1 MNILG
6 ITGPALHDS
15 SAALFVDGK
24 LVAAAEEERFIRIK
38 HAKRRQPVNAITF
51 CLAQAGIRPDEVDVV
66 AYPYVPIGLTSPA
79 RWYYALRHWY
89 EPARGLQAIFDG
101 NRKLHAKTRSVLQLL
116 DELGIG
122 SRRARFVPVEHHLA
136 HASSAY
142 HLSGFKEKT
151 AIVSIDGKGEYA
163 TTFFGYGENGR
174 IHKIKEF
181 YDPDSLGWFY
191 GALTEYLG
199 FEFQDGEY
207 KVMGMAPY
215 GDPQRYDLSRLIR
228 HDGASFRV
236 NTRLVN
242 VIGHR
247 RYRAN
252 GKEYSVSPEFVRWLG
267 SPRNGDD
274 VDEPYIHYAAATQR
288 LLEETAL
295 ALIDHHV
302 GDIIRE
308 TGKLCFA
315 GGVAL
320 NVKLNQRLLGWPHL
334 KELFVQP
341 AAGDAGTSVGA
352 ASYAAM
358 SLGEPVH
365 GMEHAYLGP
374 SFTTDECI
382 AACRRHPRQPTWA
395 RLDDPSAL
403 AAQIIADGHPIAW
416 FQGRMEFGPRAL
428 GNRSILGDPG
438 RAGMA
443 DRINA
448 QIKYRERWRPF
459 CPSVLDT
466 VACDLVQSDHPAPYM
481 TIAFDVAEHWK
492 ARIPEVVHKDGSA
505 RVQVVSEASN
515 PRFYRLIEEFA
526 RRTGN
531 AVVLNTSMNRR
542 GEPMVCTPADA
553 LDMFYGSELQY
564 LIMEDILITKDQDRR
579 A

>member
-6 ITGPALHDS
+6 ITGPALHDN
-15 SAALFVDGK
+15 SAALFVDGR
-24 LVAAAEEERFIRIK
+24 LVAAAEEERFIRVK
-38 HAKRRQPVNAITF
+38 HAKRRQPVNAVKF
-51 CLAQAGIRPDEVDVV
+51 CLEQAGIKPHEVDVV
-66 AYPYVPIGLTSPA
+66 AYPYVRIGLAHPA
-79 RWYYALRHWY
+79 RWYYASRHWY
-89 EPARGLQAIFDG
+89 EPARALRAIFDG
-101 NRKLHAKTRSVLQLL
+101 NRNHRRTCRSVLALL

-122 SRRARFVPVEHHLA
+122 SRRVRFVPVEHHVA

-151 AIVSIDGKGEYA
+151 AIISIDGKGEYA
-163 TTFFGYGENGR
+163 TTLFGYGEGGR

-191 GALTEYLG
+191 GAITEYLG

-215 GDPQRYDLSRLIR
+215 GDPDKYDLSPLIR
-228 HDGASFRV
+228 RNGAGFKV
-236 NTRLVN
+236 NTRLIN
-242 VIGHR
+242 VIGRR
-247 RYRAN
+247 RYREN
-252 GKEYSVSPEFVRWLG
+252 GRSYFVSPEFVRWLG
-267 SPRNGDD
+267 PARNGDD
-274 VDEPYIHYAAATQR
+274 IDEPYVHYAAATQK

-295 ALIDHHV
+295 ALIDHYV

-308 TGKLCFA
+308 TGRVCFA

-320 NVKLNQRLLGWPHL
+320 NVKLNQRLLAWPHV

-352 ASYAAM
+352 AAYVATA
-358 SLGEPVH
+358 LGVDVRPL
-365 GMEHAYLGP
+365 EHVYLGP
-374 SFTTDECI
+374 AFSTEECI
-382 AACRRHPRQPTWA
+382 TACRSHPRRPSWT
-395 RLDDPSAL
+395 RIDDP
-403 AAQIIADGHPIAW
+403 AARGAELIAQGHPLAW

-438 RAGMA
+438 RPGMA

-466 VACDLVQSDHPAPYM
+466 VAADIIQSRHPAPFM
-481 TIAFDVAEHWK
+481 TITFDVAEKWRP
-492 ARIPEVVHKDGSA
+492 RIPEIVHKDGTA
-505 RVQVVSEASN
+505 RVQVVDRHTNS
-515 PRFYRLIEEFA
+515 RFYRLIEEFA
-526 RRTGN
+526 KRTGN

-542 GEPMVCTPADA
+542 GEPIVCTPGDA
-553 LDMFYGSELQY
+553 LNMFFGSELQY
-564 LIMEDILITKDQDRR
+564 LIMEDILLRKD
-579 A
+579 